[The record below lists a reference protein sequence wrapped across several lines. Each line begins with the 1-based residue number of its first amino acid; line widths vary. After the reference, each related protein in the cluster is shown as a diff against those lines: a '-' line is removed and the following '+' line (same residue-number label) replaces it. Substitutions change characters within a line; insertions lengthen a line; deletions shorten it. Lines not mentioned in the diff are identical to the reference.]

1 MSPPAKASVR
11 TALRPRVTMTSIA
24 RASGVSQTTV
34 SMVLTGRAKEFRIHA
49 ETADKVW
56 AAAHRLGYRMRPRK
70 NRSRPL
76 PLPPSES
83 PSQAASA
90 AGPVAVVFVEY
101 RGLSGDI
108 LYSPAYLGL
117 CRAATGHEIRPFGGM
132 KWEGL
137 QAWARSEALAGCKGL
152 VLFTHRDPSPDDLA
166 PIANLGIPWILM
178 NRDPQGCSV
187 PRVLFDA
194 YGMAYG
200 LIEELL
206 KKGHAKIAALGT
218 DRTIPSAAGQ
228 RNGYR
233 DALIAAGC
241 YDPDLVNLTTSE
253 WGEAETRAGV
263 KALLERRPDTT
274 AIYAFFDWHV
284 QGLYQGIRDT
294 GRRVPDDVS
303 VVATGGQPVAQ
314 RVDPVL
320 TTIRYP
326 MLEMGEAAFRLLERI
341 WRGES
346 VPERTV
352 IPGELLPGA
361 SVAPALTKV
370 LRS

>member
-1 MSPPAKASVR
+1 MSPPAKTSARS
-11 TALRPRVTMTSIA
+11 ALKSRVTMTSIA

-70 NRSRPL
+70 NRLRPL
-76 PLPPSES
+76 PIPPSENLTH
-83 PSQAASA
+83 AAST

-117 CRAATGHEIRPFGGM
+117 CRAATGHEIRPYGGM
-132 KWEGL
+132 KWDGL
-137 QAWARSEALAGCKGL
+137 AAWAKSDALAGCKGL
-152 VLFTHRDPSPDDLA
+152 VLFTHRDPTPADLA
-166 PIANLGIPWILM
+166 PITNLGIPWILM
-178 NRDPQGCSV
+178 NRDPKGFSV

-200 LIEELL
+200 LMEELL
-206 KKGHAKIAALGT
+206 KKGHSKIAVLGT
-218 DRTIPSAAGQ
+218 DRSIPSATGQ
-228 RNGYR
+228 RNGCR
-233 DALIAAGC
+233 DALTAAGC
-241 YDPDLVNLTTSE
+241 YDEDLANFATAE
-253 WGEAETRAGV
+253 WGEVETRAGV

-284 QGLYQGIRDT
+284 QGIYQGIRDT
-294 GRRVPDDVS
+294 GRRIPDDVS

-352 IPGELLPGA
+352 IPGELLPGG
-361 SVAPALTKV
+361 SVAPVKAV
-370 LRS
+370 ARV